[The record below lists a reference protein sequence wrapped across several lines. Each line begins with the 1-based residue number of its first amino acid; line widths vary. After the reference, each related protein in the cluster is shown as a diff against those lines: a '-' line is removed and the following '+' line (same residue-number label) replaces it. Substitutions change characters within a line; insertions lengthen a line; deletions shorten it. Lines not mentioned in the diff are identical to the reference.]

1 MFHVALGSNVFM
13 PVCPTCQKWD
23 LLAGRCTICG
33 SADRLWA
40 LISSPRIPPS
50 REAEAKVTKI
60 LDSAFYSVG
69 RLVPEEEDEP
79 GKGESSPSKFSRGD
93 SSPKPPEVEKKEKG
107 AKVSGEDKE
116 KKASLKEEK
125 QRAKEKEAREAVE
138 GREKK
143 EAQPKF
149 VHVVEE
155 KKALPKKKEEDKPK
169 RSRSRTPKHQK
180 EEDKRKERK
189 KDSKSRSVSGSIVRK
204 KKREDLTSH
213 RSACEGTSGSAK
225 PSSGI
230 QREAYLRPRPS
241 RREPRSP
248 RTPGHPPPRT
258 PPVQPGGGRGTEQ
271 GTGWRGSI
279 PYSHHPRW
287 TEGTNKGITKRAKQE
302 LHERKQYRGRW

>member
-1 MFHVALGSNVFM
+1 M
-13 PVCPTCQKWD
+13 PVCATCQKWE
-23 LLAGRCTICG
+23 LLAGRCTVCG

-40 LISSPRIPPS
+40 LISSPRIPAS

-79 GKGESSPSKFSRGD
+79 ERGDSSPNKDSKGESSPKAR
-93 SSPKPPEVEKKEKG
+93 EVEKKEDSSKDTKE
-107 AKVSGEDKE
+107 AKE
-116 KKASLKEEK
+116 KKVSLKEEK
-125 QRAKEKEAREAVE
+125 QKPREKEAREAVE
-138 GREKK
+138 GKEKK
-143 EAQPKF
+143 EAQAKF

-155 KKALPKKKEEDKPK
+155 KKSLPKKKEENKSK

-180 EEDKRKERK
+180 EKDKRKEKK
-189 KDSKSRSVSGSIVRK
+189 KDSKSRSVSGSTVRR
-204 KKREDLTSH
+204 KKREDFTSH
-213 RSACEGTSGSAK
+213 RSECEGGAGSAK

-241 RREPRSP
+241 RREPRSL
-248 RTPGHPPPRT
+248 RTPDHPPPRT
-258 PPVQPGGGRGTEQ
+258 PPFQPGGGRGAEQ

-287 TEGTNKGITKRAKQE
+287 TEATNKGITKRAKQE